1 MARTKKMNENA
12 FGQILKEFHAVGELV
27 RARQNE
33 KQAIL
38 DEFDSESKRFFFG
51 RISEKALE
59 SSIRKTNKEIGRLD
73 RELRSAI
80 SQARA
85 LGKRMDSLV
94 TSQSPLT
101 FRATLSGVSSG
112 DGKKSK
118 KKVVKKKVV
127 KKAVK
132 KVAAKKKVVK
142 KVAKKPAKKSKKRR

>member
-1 MARTKKMNENA
+1 MARTKKMNEGT
-12 FGQILKEFHAVGELV
+12 FGQILKEFHAVGELI

-51 RISEKALE
+51 KISEKALE

-73 RELRSAI
+73 REIRSAI
-80 SQARA
+80 SQARL
-85 LGKRMDSLV
+85 LGKRMDILV
-94 TSQSPLT
+94 TAQSPLT
-101 FRATLSGVSSG
+101 FRATLSGISSG

-118 KKVVKKKVV
+118 KKSRRKPAAK

-132 KVAAKKKVVK
+132 KRVVK
-142 KVAKKPAKKSKKRR
+142 KVAKKPAKKSKKKR